1 MRRLKALVLGV
12 GGLLVLSLM
21 IRDMPARA
29 QSPQDRTLILGHM
42 GGSRSPQ
49 HLLTQALGDTLKS
62 HPATRPLTL
71 EERGGALMGDD
82 LDLWRAV
89 SLGAIDLAVVTV
101 PAITSHV
108 PELGVLLVPFL
119 FRDMR
124 HAAKV
129 LHGPLGQGV
138 GQAVGREGLVL
149 LSFVARGFNRLTN
162 ARRPVRRAEDVRGL
176 RFRIVPNPVYSLTYA
191 ALGAQVVP
199 MAWPAVYGALDD
211 GRIDGQENPL
221 LSLAG
226 QDFSR
231 VQKYVSLTAIS
242 QNPQILVMNAEA
254 FRALSLPEQD
264 ALTTAARAAART
276 IDARLEE
283 REAVIL
289 NDFRQEGMQLEE
301 QVDHDTFRVALAPL
315 EPEWEARFGADLL
328 RRLRAA
334 ADEP

>member
-1 MRRLKALVLGV
+1 MT
-12 GGLLVLSLM
+12 LSLM
-21 IRDMPARA
+21 GQDMPARA
-29 QSPQDRTLILGHM
+29 QPPQDRTLILGHM

-49 HLLTQALGDTLKS
+49 HLLTQVLGDTLKG
-62 HPATRPLTL
+62 HPATRQVTL
-71 EERGGALMGDD
+71 EEHGGGTMGDD

-101 PAITSHV
+101 PAISSHV

-129 LHGPLGQGV
+129 FHGPLGEGV

-149 LSFVARGFNRLTN
+149 LSFVVRGFNRLTN

-176 RFRIVPNPVYSLTYA
+176 RVRIIPNPIYNLTYA

-231 VQKYVSLTAIS
+231 VQKYLSLTTIS

-254 FRALSLPEQD
+254 FRALSPQEQE
-264 ALTTAARAAART
+264 ALTSAARTAARS

-283 REAVIL
+283 GEAAVL
-289 NDFRQEGMQLEE
+289 EGFRQEGMELIEN
-301 QVDHDTFRVALAPL
+301 VDHDTFRVALAPL